1 VLALG
6 GFSDKQTSQNLSERE
21 RVNTPP
27 QPKKAPRSGATL
39 FRRVGKIGWKKSD
52 HFTYTYAF
60 PSLRRWLV
68 AQLPQRRRI
77 LSIGCGTGE
86 LEKMLEPQ
94 ARLVVGTDLLLEM
107 VRGAKRRGVQ
117 HLVQTDSHALSF
129 ATKSFDT
136 VMLPETLGYVDP
148 DLTFREIARVL
159 KKNGRLLITTY
170 PVHLVAHSV
179 YKKRS
184 AEEVSQALVHA
195 GFSVVERRFLLLRRF
210 GLQEIADEDRCS
222 LLYLLARKRD

>member
-1 VLALG
+1 L
-6 GFSDKQTSQNLSERE
+6 KQQHS
-21 RVNTPP
+21 
-27 QPKKAPRSGATL
+27 KKTYRSGATL

-60 PSLRRWLV
+60 PALRRWLV

-129 ATKSFDT
+129 ATESFDT

-148 DLTFREIARVL
+148 DITFREIIRVL
-159 KKNGRLLITTY
+159 KKNGRFLITTY
-170 PVHLVAHSV
+170 PMHLVAHSV
-179 YKKRS
+179 YVKRS
-184 AEEVSQALVHA
+184 AEEVSRALVHA
-195 GFSVVERRFLLLRRF
+195 GFSVTEKRFLLLRRF
-210 GLQEIADEDRCS
+210 GLQEVADEDRCS
-222 LLYLLARKRD
+222 LLYLLARKRG